1 MDKSETITEWLFS
14 KTHSSVQC
22 ISDRREVASA
32 LQDCL
37 FMLKMLPKPHC
48 GIIEHLEEDVQ
59 KRWSTQEGGKGTVPR
74 KQRFRARGGG
84 AQRMEVTL
92 NL

>member
-1 MDKSETITEWLFS
+1 MTGAEA
-14 KTHSSVQC
+14 
-22 ISDRREVASA
+22 ASA

-59 KRWSTQEGGKGTVPR
+59 KRRSTQEDGKETVPS
-74 KQRFRARGGG
+74 KQRFRARGEQGV
-84 AQRMEVTL
+84 EVTL